1 MVRILSF
8 MAVLIMLIGACGSV
22 PAQSGSEDAPAND
35 ADQVTNAQD
44 NAADESEA
52 SLRSVTM
59 AMPFIP
65 SVQFAHF
72 YMADQKGYY
81 AEEGLSVEFDYNY
94 ETDVVQR
101 VAQGTLEFGLSS
113 VDSVLLSRAQDLS
126 VVTVATNSQQFPV
139 VFFSKAAENITSPED
154 LRGKS
159 VGIPGRFGASYIGLL
174 AVLYANNIDESELD
188 IQEIGFSQVAA
199 LTEDRVQVASGY
211 GNNEPLRLEQE
222 GIDLN
227 VIRVA
232 DSFPLASDGLIASEK
247 LIAEEPAVVRGFV
260 QATLRAKQEVID
272 NPDEAFEISLEYI
285 PELQAAPEEGKMS
298 ERAVLEET
306 FVYWQNDSTPTEGL
320 GYIDVE
326 SWEATLTFL
335 RDSGLLQEDV
345 DIDAAYTTAFLE

>member
-1 MVRILSF
+1 MIRKCLLMLVLVLLLS
-8 MAVLIMLIGACGSV
+8 ACGGATA
-22 PAQSGSEDAPAND
+22 PSGSQGVASDEAEP
-35 ADQVTNAQD
+35 VGS
-44 NAADESEA
+44 ESEVA
-52 SLRSVTM
+52 PEPEESLRTVTM

-72 YMADQKGYY
+72 YLADQKGYY

-101 VAQGTLEFGLSS
+101 VAQGTLEFGLAS
-113 VDSVLLSRAQDLS
+113 VDSVLLSRAQGLS

-139 VFFSKAAENITSPED
+139 VFFSKAEQNIVTPDD

-174 AVLYANNIDESELD
+174 ALLYANDIEESELD

-199 LTEDRVQVASGY
+199 VTEDRVQVAAGY

-232 DSFPLASDGLIASEK
+232 DSFPLASDGLVASEQ
-247 LIAEEPAVVRGFV
+247 LIADEPDVVRSFV
-260 QATLRAKQEVID
+260 QATLRAKQEVMD

-285 PELQAAPEEGKMS
+285 PELQAAPEEGKLS

-306 FVYWQNDSTPTEGL
+306 FVYWQNDSTATEGL

-335 RDSGLLQEDV
+335 RDSELLQEEV
-345 DIDAAYTTAFLE
+345 DLSAAYTQEFLE

>member
-1 MVRILSF
+1 MFRICSF
-8 MAVLIMLIGACGSV
+8 MLVLVLFLSACGGAAT
-22 PAQSGSEDAPAND
+22 PSGSQGGAGNEADPASGDTEVAP
-35 ADQVTNAQD
+35 
-44 NAADESEA
+44 EPEE
-52 SLRSVTM
+52 SLRTVTM

-72 YMADQKGYY
+72 YLADQKGYY

-101 VAQGTLEFGLSS
+101 VAQGTLEFGLAS
-113 VDSVLLSRAQDLS
+113 VDSVLLSRAQGLS
-126 VVTVATNSQQFPV
+126 VVMVATNSQQFPV
-139 VFFSKAAENITSPED
+139 VFFSKAEQNIATPED

-174 AVLYANNIDESELD
+174 ALLYANDIEESELD

-199 LTEDRVQVASGY
+199 VTEDRVQVAAGY

-232 DSFPLASDGLIASEK
+232 DSFPLGSDGLVASED
-247 LIAEEPAVVRGFV
+247 LIAEEPDVVRSFV
-260 QATLRAKQEVID
+260 RATLRAKQEVID

-285 PELQAAPEEGKMS
+285 PELQAASEEGKLS
-298 ERAVLEET
+298 ERAVMEET
-306 FVYWQNDSTPTEGL
+306 FIYWQDDATATEGL
-320 GYIDVE
+320 GYINAE

-335 RDSGLLQEDV
+335 RDSELLQGDV
-345 DIDAAYTTAFLE
+345 DISSAYTDAFLE